1 MIEVGYLK
9 KDGTEVIYKTGLNAP
24 QANAA
29 VAELKE
35 SLYSSEDVYTLFM
48 QLDFGLGMNRYGYID
63 P

>member
-9 KDGTEVIYKTGLNAP
+9 KDGTEVIHKSGLNAP

-29 VAELKE
+29 IAALKE
-35 SLYSSEDVYTLFM
+35 SLSSSEEIYTLFI
-48 QLDFGLGMNRYGYID
+48 QQNFEGEVNRYGYID